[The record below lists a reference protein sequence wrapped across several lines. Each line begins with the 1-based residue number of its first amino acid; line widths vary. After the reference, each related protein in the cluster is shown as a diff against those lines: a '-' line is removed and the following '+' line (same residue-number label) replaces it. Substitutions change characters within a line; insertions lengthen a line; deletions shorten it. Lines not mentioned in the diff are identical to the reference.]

1 MDRWARIVDHL
12 LGEAIGDGDISDLP
26 GAGKPL
32 PPLEDSHTPPDKRA
46 AFKIMQDNGVAPEW
60 MTLAQSVEQSEAR
73 IRAEIEARAKQLDA
87 AITDGGEESRA
98 RSEKR
103 LSRYVGQ
110 LEERVERH
118 NRDVILHNLKA
129 PRGIPH
135 RSMLNSQKLID
146 EALAKAQRNA

>member
-32 PPLEDSHTPPDKRA
+32 ALNEDSHTPPDQRA
-46 AFKIMQDNGVAPEW
+46 AFKIMQDNEVAPGW
-60 MTLAQSVEQSEAR
+60 VTLAKSVEQSEAE
-73 IRAEIEARAKQLDA
+73 IRAEV
-87 AITDGGEESRA
+87 ESRA
-98 RSEKR
+98 KDAALAAGRSASAGQANRKR
-103 LSRYVGQ
+103 SRYVNQ
-110 LEERVERH
+110 LEERIERH

-135 RSMLNSQKLID
+135 RAMLNSDQLFKQALSKAKR
-146 EALAKAQRNA
+146 EA

>member
-32 PPLEDSHTPPDKRA
+32 PPLEDSHTPPDQRA
-46 AFKIMQDNGVAPEW
+46 AFKIMQDNEVAPEW

-73 IRAEIEARAKQLDA
+73 IRAEVDAQAQQLHA
-87 AITDGGEESRA
+87 ATSDGGEDSRA
-98 RSEKR
+98 RSEQR
-103 LSRYVGQ
+103 LSRYAGQ

-135 RSMLNSQKLID
+135 RSILNSQKLLQ
-146 EALAKAQRNA
+146 EAFVKARRDA